1 MNNGAGVPLSAYPL
15 SLRSICAQP
24 RGTTRNMPSLSAKPV
39 WSNTVVEIDLLPDP
53 TGTLVRLTH
62 RDLPTPARTRGSF
75 SEPARTR

>member
-1 MNNGAGVPLSAYPL
+1 
-15 SLRSICAQP
+15 
-24 RGTTRNMPSLSAKPV
+24 MPSLSAKPV